1 MMSKSAHRQIIRFVV
16 SSVVIV
22 FTLSLPLA
30 HSNAQPVSGSAS
42 PSPRIEQISDVP
54 PNTGLSL
61 TLSPVFLNLT
71 AYTGKIVKS
80 TIKLTN
86 NNTFAERYKLSV
98 IKFQPDAKGETIV
111 PIQDTAGDETL
122 RWIQIAEPEVVVQGK
137 SSKVVAFDVQVPEY
151 AFLGYYFGIS
161 VQRAKEQF
169 ARTDTTKIV
178 GQAIMP
184 IMLDVVRGGDKGP
197 LFVDGDS
204 NIYKRAILESVTTS
218 SWWYEY
224 LPVEFEIK
232 FKNTGKVHLA
242 PFGNIV
248 IQQGDVEL
256 GTLQV
261 NESGNNTLPGV
272 MRTYKSEWN
281 DGFIVRE
288 PVKKGSDFVMD
299 KDGNKIYHTVIK
311 WDSLTKMRIGK
322 YTAKAIVVYNNG
334 RNDVPLEALVSFWII
349 PWKIILVITLVL
361 ALLIFGIKSAVTNLI
376 R

>member
-1 MMSKSAHRQIIRFVV
+1 
-16 SSVVIV
+16 
-22 FTLSLPLA
+22 
-30 HSNAQPVSGSAS
+30 
-42 PSPRIEQISDVP
+42 
-54 PNTGLSL
+54 
-61 TLSPVFLNLT
+61 
-71 AYTGKIVKS
+71 
-80 TIKLTN
+80 
-86 NNTFAERYKLSV
+86 
-98 IKFQPDAKGETIV
+98 
-111 PIQDTAGDETL
+111 
-122 RWIQIAEPEVVVQGK
+122 
-137 SSKVVAFDVQVPEY
+137 
-151 AFLGYYFGIS
+151 
-161 VQRAKEQF
+161 
-169 ARTDTTKIV
+169 
-178 GQAIMP
+178 MP

-256 GTLQV
+256 GTVQV

>member
-1 MMSKSAHRQIIRFVV
+1 VV

-204 NIYKRAILESVTTS
+204 NI
-218 SWWYEY
+218 
-224 LPVEFEIK
+224 
-232 FKNTGKVHLA
+232 
-242 PFGNIV
+242 
-248 IQQGDVEL
+248 
-256 GTLQV
+256 
-261 NESGNNTLPGV
+261 
-272 MRTYKSEWN
+272 
-281 DGFIVRE
+281 
-288 PVKKGSDFVMD
+288 
-299 KDGNKIYHTVIK
+299 
-311 WDSLTKMRIGK
+311 
-322 YTAKAIVVYNNG
+322 
-334 RNDVPLEALVSFWII
+334 
-349 PWKIILVITLVL
+349 
-361 ALLIFGIKSAVTNLI
+361 
-376 R
+376 

>member
-1 MMSKSAHRQIIRFVV
+1 MMSKSAYSHIIRFTVFCTAL
-16 SSVVIV
+16 VIAL
-22 FTLSLPLA
+22 TLPLA
-30 HSNAQPVSGSAS
+30 QSHAQIASVSAS
-42 PSPRIEQISDVP
+42 PSASIEQIPDVP

-71 AYTGKIVKS
+71 AYTGKTVKS

-122 RWIQIAEPEVVVQGK
+122 GWIQIAEPEVVIQGK
-137 SSKVVAFDVQVPEY
+137 SSKVVAFSVKVPEY

-184 IMLDVVRGGDKGP
+184 IMLDVVRGGDSGP
-197 LFVDGDS
+197 LFVDSDT
-204 NIYKRAILESVTTS
+204 NVYKRAMLESFTTS

-224 LPVEFEIK
+224 LPAEFEIQ

-242 PFGNIV
+242 PFGNII
-248 IQQGDVEL
+248 IQQGDVDL
-256 GTLQV
+256 GTVQV
-261 NESGNNTLPGV
+261 NESGNNTLPGIT
-272 MRTYKSEWN
+272 RTYKVEWN

-299 KDGNKIYHTVIK
+299 KNGNKTYHTVVK
-311 WDSLTKMRIGK
+311 WDSLTKMRMGK